1 MKKNFNLKNYF
12 TKTFQV
18 GILFATCFTFV
29 GCDMPTFSPEGGGQ
43 IPDGE
48 GFNISSVK
56 VLRKPLNGYDFD
68 DNVSTDTSKGG
79 NDYYR
84 YLSEDILTKLF
95 DAYGNFN
102 SDIHGVYNN
111 VFEQINSV
119 KANDKVSELETSF
132 STNPE
137 QFKYFYDTI
146 RYQIISE
153 DVDATSSNILI
164 KFDKSKAWN
173 WSVPFETGAD
183 LNNKYNPYLAEIPNT
198 EQPPAE
204 SKPNIVA
211 KKFDISNY
219 TFDMFKEYY
228 SGDSFQLSFNTT
240 NYSSAFIN
248 DDYVNALTYA
258 IYNIVLGTN
267 MKPMSV
273 SYATGT
279 PVITIEGFTA
289 DSQKTST
296 QKAVEEIKATF
307 KQLGAYVG
315 LTERNK
321 ENIVNFVLTEVI
333 GTNAQAG
340 VNRLYDPCYKDV
352 VSAVVDYAGS
362 LTKIGIT
369 QVPEGGEPDEEGDTT
384 VGESYMASEVVDYPA
399 TSFTSFGGASAFEY
413 TKPYEYQSMIIAP
426 KYATNLTDLWLDFK
440 YDAGDDGDAITTD
453 EVLEIEVI
461 VRWRKESG
469 EILQLA
475 KNISVPDG
483 PFDPGE
489 DTHWL
494 AFEFHDR
501 PYLPGPYFNEPIK
514 VNKFNCPDA
523 LVPKEGEHVI
533 TLTGSTAARR
543 YYKVMEGTNGVY
555 GVIDPNRVEGSYLE
569 IAFNIKKDPDPM
581 VQLNKNYKF
590 YTAISNFYDDVGDGL
605 EWH

>member
-1 MKKNFNLKNYF
+1 MLMKKNFNLKNYF
-12 TKTFQV
+12 TKTFQA
-18 GILFATCFTFV
+18 GILLATCFAFV

-84 YLSEDILTKLF
+84 YLSEDILTYMYYV
-95 DAYGNFN
+95 YGNFN
-102 SDIHGVYNN
+102 YTYLSEKFNN
-111 VFEQINSV
+111 IFEQINSV
-119 KANDKVSELETSF
+119 KANDKVSELATSF

-173 WSVPFETGAD
+173 WSVPFETGSKLYD
-183 LNNKYNPYLAEIPNT
+183 PYLITCKGE
-198 EQPPAE
+198 
-204 SKPNIVA
+204 
-211 KKFDISNY
+211 DISQIGSSIYSKKIDESLY
-219 TFDMFKEYY
+219 TFDEFKNYY
-228 SGDSFQLSFNTT
+228 SQTTISFIPA
-240 NYSSAFIN
+240 NYSSTFIN

-279 PVITIEGFTA
+279 PVITIDGFTA

-307 KQLGAYVG
+307 KKLGAYVG

-333 GTNAQAG
+333 GTKAQEG

-369 QVPEGGEPDEEGDTT
+369 QVPEGGQPDEEGDTT
-384 VGESYMASEVVDYPA
+384 VGESFMASEVVDYPA

-413 TKPYEYQSMIIAP
+413 TNPYEYQSMIIAP
-426 KYATNLTDLWLDFK
+426 KYTTNLTDLWLDFK
-440 YDAGDDGDAITTD
+440 YDAGDDGDAIVTD
-453 EVLEIEVI
+453 EKLDIEVI

-469 EILQLA
+469 EILQIA
-475 KNISVPDG
+475 KSISVPDG
-483 PFDPGE
+483 PFNPGE

-494 AFEFHDR
+494 GFEFHDR
-501 PYLPGPYFNEPIK
+501 PYLPGPNFNEPIK

-523 LVPKEGEHVI
+523 LVPKEGEHII